1 MKVILGVLHY
11 VVEFFTREFLNVP
24 QISCQFYS
32 KIMIHTSKLV
42 DIPFIPKINR
52 AKLIEKHG
60 SIV

>member
-1 MKVILGVLHY
+1 MKVLGVQHC
-11 VVEFFTREFLNVP
+11 VVESFTRVFLNVP

-32 KIMIHTSKLV
+32 QIMIHISKLV

-52 AKLIEKHG
+52 AKLIEKRG